1 VSNEAAKS
9 ERDEFDRFRDLTK
22 NLIAVPKKEIDEQ
35 EQEYRDQNVNRRRP
49 KPSG

>member
-1 VSNEAAKS
+1 VNDEAEKQ
-9 ERDEFDRFRDLTK
+9 ERDEFTRFRDLTK

-35 EQEYRDQNVNRRRP
+35 EQEYRDQNVSRRRP